1 MVGHMRRIGALYTLI
16 DIHNYDRPL
25 VMIKETS
32 DMCSNTLFEY
42 TEVLFYNILSSSTSV
57 TSTSPTFRVPLSD
70 LADLLR

>member
-32 DMCSNTLFEY
+32 GMCPNTLFEY
-42 TEVLFYNILSSSTSV
+42 TEVLFLQ
-57 TSTSPTFRVPLSD
+57 SPELEYQRD
-70 LADLLR
+70 LY